1 MKKFA
6 TKLMLMS
13 TAALAMLGS
22 CVPPS
27 NSSTTGNEDSSAAS
41 AADKDPSKI
50 KREKDIPFLQENIF
64 LNLDNFITI
73 EYSDGSTDKNFELST
88 NAKSITIDGHKIKGS
103 EVGTFYITVTA
114 GGLVTKLDV
123 TVLSNDQIKMEAFL
137 EPLLDDPQN
146 FTVDLRYEDENGQS
160 QRYWKVL
167 HNARYSV
174 VYDPDDLFAVDKNG
188 DPNNFIL
195 AKLSDGNGYMGSY
208 TEGANH
214 TPVPTFEPGIL
225 SQYDW
230 YYVTMPIEL
239 DAADSSY
246 ISLDGEDILLYSPTF
261 AESLM
266 WAGGMSHAEDTYGNE
281 LPFYGAAFAGFEDIN
296 IDGNPDKATFDIIVG
311 DDSNNGV
318 YCTIV
323 LENIGTSELAW
334 MNTAINDA
342 SYIPAKITSDEITTA
357 FLAANTAG
365 NFTLTLEAYAYDDDG
380 NKTVPAEAD
389 VAGGA
394 VANLFGSCD
403 AVITEKYTSTGIYTE
418 YKRKELTQTAA
429 GYAQEADYSLYDISA
444 VWNDSGAAYSTRLAD
459 NADQTAKVLPARTA
473 IAGATDV
480 FQIAEVKQMAAN
492 NVTAAACSA
501 VNWTSKK
508 TNGTK
513 TIFTGDVGDDDRT
526 NKGNLLFEQLLNMFG
541 GAEYGVMTNVIDGGK
556 GNIGTMW
563 TAPQEFTGGDYHALS
578 LYCRYTNFTVDTA
591 TNEVE
596 ITLSMYAPLG
606 FDDGYFG
613 MKLTLSDI
621 GTTTFDFSTL
631 AAANDNPGILA

>member
-27 NSSTTGNEDSSAAS
+27 DSSTNGNDGSASTS

-50 KREKDIPFLQENIF
+50 KREKEIPFLQENIF

-88 NAKSITIDGHKIKGS
+88 NAKSITIDGHKVKGS

-146 FTVDLRYEDENGQS
+146 FTIDVHYEDDNGQD
-160 QRYWKVL
+160 QRLWKTL
-167 HNARYSV
+167 HNARYTV
-174 VYDPDDLFAVDKNG
+174 IYDPDDLYAVDENG
-188 DPNNFIL
+188 NPDNFIL
-195 AKLSDGNGYMGSY
+195 AKLSDGNGYQGSY

-239 DAADSSY
+239 DAADSTY
-246 ISLDGEDILLYSPTF
+246 ISLDGDDILLMSPTF

-266 WAGGMSHAEDTYGNE
+266 WASGLSHPKSNGVE
-281 LPFYGAAFAGFEDIN
+281 LPYYGAAFAGFQDIN
-296 IDGNPDKATFDIIVG
+296 IDGNPDIATFDIIVG
-311 DDSNNGV
+311 DDTDNAV
-318 YCTIV
+318 WCTLI
-323 LENIGTSELAW
+323 LEAIGSSELPW
-334 MNTAINDA
+334 MNAAIADA
-342 SYIPAKITSDEITTA
+342 SYIPAKITSNEITTA

-380 NKTVPAEAD
+380 NKIVPAEAD

-418 YKRKELTQTAA
+418 YKRKELSQTAQ
-429 GYAQEADYSLYDISA
+429 GYSQAADYSLYDISA

-473 IAGATDV
+473 IAGTTDV
-480 FQIAEVKQMAAN
+480 FTLNEVKQMAAN
-492 NVTAAACSA
+492 NVTAAACDA

-526 NKGNLLFEQLLNMFG
+526 TKGNLLFEQLLNMFG
-541 GAEYGVMTNVIDGGK
+541 GPTYSVLNNVIGGGK
-556 GNIGTMW
+556 GNLGTMW
-563 TAPQEFTGGDYHALS
+563 TEPQEFNGGDYHALS
-578 LYCRYTNFTVDTA
+578 LYSKYTSFSVDSA
-591 TNEVE
+591 TNEIE

-606 FDDGYFG
+606 FDEGYFG
-613 MKLTLSDI
+613 MKMTLSDI

>member
-27 NSSTTGNEDSSAAS
+27 DSSTNGNEGSASTS

-50 KREKDIPFLQENIF
+50 KREKEIPFLQENIF

-88 NAKSITIDGHKIKGS
+88 NAKSITIDGHKVKGS

-146 FTVDLRYEDENGQS
+146 FTIDVHYEDDNGQD
-160 QRYWKVL
+160 QRLWKAL
-167 HNARYSV
+167 HNARYTV
-174 VYDPDDLFAVDKNG
+174 IYDPDDLFAVDEKGNP
-188 DPNNFIL
+188 DNFIL
-195 AKLSDGNGYMGSY
+195 AKLSDGNGYQGTY

-239 DAADSSY
+239 DAADSTY
-246 ISLDGEDILLYSPTF
+246 ISLDGDDILLMSPTF

-266 WAGGMSHAEDTYGNE
+266 WASGLSHPKSNGVE
-281 LPFYGAAFAGFEDIN
+281 LPYYGAAFAGFQDIN
-296 IDGNPDKATFDIIVG
+296 IDGNPDIATFDIIVG
-311 DDSNNGV
+311 DDTDNAV
-318 YCTIV
+318 WCTLI
-323 LENIGTSELAW
+323 LEAIGSSELSW
-334 MNTAINDA
+334 MNAAIADA
-342 SYIPAKITSDEITTA
+342 SYIPAKITSNEITTA

-380 NKTVPAEAD
+380 NKIVPAEAD

-418 YKRKELTQTAA
+418 YKRKELSQTAA
-429 GYAQEADYSLYDISA
+429 GYSQAADYSLYDISA

-473 IAGATDV
+473 IAGTTDV
-480 FQIAEVKQMAAN
+480 FTLNEVKQMAAN
-492 NVTAAACSA
+492 NVTAAACDA

-526 NKGNLLFEQLLNMFG
+526 TKGNLLFEQLLNMFG
-541 GAEYGVMTNVIDGGK
+541 GPTYSVLNNVIAGGK
-556 GNIGTMW
+556 GNLGTMW
-563 TAPQEFTGGDYHALS
+563 TEPQEFNGGDYHALS
-578 LYCRYTNFTVDTA
+578 LYSKYTSFSVDSA
-591 TNEVE
+591 TNEIE

-613 MKLTLSDI
+613 MKMTLSDI

>member
-6 TKLMLMS
+6 TKLMLLS
-13 TAALAMLGS
+13 TAALALLGS
-22 CVPPS
+22 CDTDPQKS
-27 NSSTTGNEDSSAAS
+27 TNGSENSVSDSVTE
-41 AADKDPSKI
+41 KNPSKI
-50 KREKDIPFLQENIF
+50 RRLKEIPYLQENVS
-64 LNLDNFITI
+64 LNLDNFIAI
-73 EYSDGSTDKNFELST
+73 EYDDGTTDSTYELST

-137 EPLLDDPQN
+137 EPLENDPQN
-146 FTVDLRYEDENGQS
+146 FTVDVHYEDERGQD
-160 QRYWKVL
+160 QRLWTVL

-188 DPNNFIL
+188 DPDNFIL
-195 AKLSDGNGYMGSY
+195 AKLSDGNGYMGTYS
-208 TEGANH
+208 EGANH
-214 TPVPTFEPGIL
+214 TPVPTFQPGIL
-225 SQYDW
+225 SNYDW
-230 YYVTMPIEL
+230 YYITMGMEL

-246 ISLDGEDILLYSPTF
+246 ISLDGEDVLLMSASF

-266 WAGGMSHAEDTYGNE
+266 WAGSLSSPKDNYGNE
-281 LPFYGAAFAGFEDIN
+281 IPLYGAAFAGFQDIN
-296 IDGNPDKATFDIIVG
+296 IDGNPDIATFDIIVG
-311 DDSNNGV
+311 TDSENAV
-318 YCTIV
+318 YCTII
-323 LENIGTSELAW
+323 LEAIGTSELSW
-334 MNTAINDA
+334 MNSAINDA
-342 SYIPAKITSDEITTA
+342 SYIPAKITADEITTA

-389 VAGGA
+389 VAGSA
-394 VANLFGSCD
+394 VANLFGTCD
-403 AVITEKYTSTGIYTE
+403 AVITEKYTSSGIYTE
-418 YKRKELTQTAA
+418 YKGKKLEQTAT
-429 GYAQEADYSLYDISA
+429 GYSQANDYSLMDISA

-473 IAGATDV
+473 ISGTTDV
-480 FQIAEVKQMAAN
+480 FQLAEVKQMAAN
-492 NVTAAACSA
+492 NVTAAACNA

-513 TIFTGDVGDDDRT
+513 TIFAGDVGDDDRT
-526 NKGNLLFEQLLNMFG
+526 TKGNLLFEQLLNMFG
-541 GAEYGVMTNVIDGGK
+541 GSTYGVMTNVIDGGK

-563 TAPQEFTGGDYHALS
+563 TSPQEFTGGDYHALS
-578 LYCRYTNFTVDTA
+578 LYSKYTSFSVDSA
-591 TNEVE
+591 TNEIE
-596 ITLSMYAPLG
+596 ITFSMYAPLG

-613 MKLTLSDI
+613 MKMTLSDI

>member
-1 MKKFA
+1 MKKFV

-22 CVPPS
+22 CETPID
-27 NSSTTGNEDSSAAS
+27 NSTSGNDAS
-41 AADKDPSKI
+41 ASTSVADKDPSKI
-50 KREKDIPFLQENIF
+50 KREKEIPFLQENIY

-73 EYSDGSTDKNFELST
+73 EYSDGSTDKNYELST
-88 NAKSITIDGHKIKGS
+88 NAKSITIDGHKVKGS

-146 FTVDLRYEDENGQS
+146 FTIDVHYEDDNGQD
-160 QRYWKVL
+160 QRLWTVL
-167 HNARYSV
+167 HNARYTV
-174 VYDPDDLFAVDKNG
+174 IYDPDDLYAVDDNG
-188 DPNNFIL
+188 NPDNFIL
-195 AKLSDGNGYMGSY
+195 AKLSDGNGYQGSY

-239 DAADSSY
+239 DAADSTY
-246 ISLDGEDILLYSPTF
+246 ISLDGDDILLMSPTF

-266 WAGGMSHAEDTYGNE
+266 WSSGLSHPKSNGVE
-281 LPFYGAAFAGFEDIN
+281 LPYYGAAFAGFQDIN
-296 IDGNPDKATFDIIVG
+296 IDGNPDIATFDIIVG
-311 DDSNNGV
+311 DDTDNAV
-318 YCTIV
+318 WCTLI
-323 LENIGTSELAW
+323 LEAIGSSELSW
-334 MNTAINDA
+334 MNAAIADA
-342 SYIPAKITSDEITTA
+342 SYIPAKITSNEITTA

-380 NKTVPAEAD
+380 NKIVPAEAD

-418 YKRKELTQTAA
+418 YKRKELSQTAT
-429 GYAQEADYSLYDISA
+429 GYSQAADYSLYDISA

-473 IAGATDV
+473 IAGTTDV
-480 FQIAEVKQMAAN
+480 FTLNEVKQMAAN
-492 NVTAAACSA
+492 NVTAAACDA

-541 GAEYGVMTNVIDGGK
+541 GPTYSVLNNVIDGGK
-556 GNIGTMW
+556 GNLGTMW
-563 TAPQEFTGGDYHALS
+563 TEPQEFNGGDYHALS
-578 LYCRYTNFTVDTA
+578 LYSKYTNFSVDSA
-591 TNEVE
+591 TGEIE

-613 MKLTLSDI
+613 MKMTLSDI

>member
-27 NSSTTGNEDSSAAS
+27 DSSTNGNEGSASTS
-41 AADKDPSKI
+41 AVDKDPSKI
-50 KREKDIPFLQENIF
+50 KREKEIPFLQENIF

-88 NAKSITIDGHKIKGS
+88 NAKSITIDGHKVKGS

-146 FTVDLRYEDENGQS
+146 FTIDVHYEDDNGQD
-160 QRYWKVL
+160 QRLWKAL
-167 HNARYSV
+167 HNARYTV
-174 VYDPDDLFAVDKNG
+174 IYDPDDLYAVDENG
-188 DPNNFIL
+188 NPDNFIL
-195 AKLSDGNGYMGSY
+195 AKLSDGNGYQGTY

-239 DAADSSY
+239 DAADSTY
-246 ISLDGEDILLYSPTF
+246 ISLDGDDILLMSPTF

-266 WAGGMSHAEDTYGNE
+266 WASGLSHPKSNGVE
-281 LPFYGAAFAGFEDIN
+281 LPYYGAAFAGFQDIN
-296 IDGNPDKATFDIIVG
+296 IDGNPDIATFDIIVG
-311 DDSNNGV
+311 DDTDNAV
-318 YCTIV
+318 WCTLI
-323 LENIGTSELAW
+323 LEAIGSSELSW
-334 MNTAINDA
+334 MNAAIADA
-342 SYIPAKITSDEITTA
+342 SYIPAKITSNEITTA

-380 NKTVPAEAD
+380 NKIVPAEAD

-418 YKRKELTQTAA
+418 YKRKELSQTAA
-429 GYAQEADYSLYDISA
+429 GYSQAADYSLYDISA

-473 IAGATDV
+473 IAGTTDV
-480 FQIAEVKQMAAN
+480 FTLNEVKQMAAN
-492 NVTAAACSA
+492 NVTAAACDA

-526 NKGNLLFEQLLNMFG
+526 TKGNLLFEQLLNMFG
-541 GAEYGVMTNVIDGGK
+541 GPTYSVLNNVIAGGK
-556 GNIGTMW
+556 GNLGTMW
-563 TAPQEFTGGDYHALS
+563 TEPQEFNGGDYHALYS
-578 LYCRYTNFTVDTA
+578 KYTSFSVDSA
-591 TNEVE
+591 TNEIE

-613 MKLTLSDI
+613 MKMTLSDI

>member
-22 CVPPS
+22 CVTPS
-27 NSSTTGNEDSSAAS
+27 DSSTNGNEGSASTS

-50 KREKDIPFLQENIF
+50 KREKEIPFLQENIF

-88 NAKSITIDGHKIKGS
+88 NAKSITIDGHKVKGS

-146 FTVDLRYEDENGQS
+146 FTIDVHYEDDNGQD
-160 QRYWKVL
+160 QRLWKAL
-167 HNARYSV
+167 HNARYTV
-174 VYDPDDLFAVDKNG
+174 IYDPDDLYAVDENG
-188 DPNNFIL
+188 NPDNFIL
-195 AKLSDGNGYMGSY
+195 AKLSDGNGYQGSY

-239 DAADSSY
+239 DAADSTY
-246 ISLDGEDILLYSPTF
+246 ISLDGDDILLMSPTF

-266 WAGGMSHAEDTYGNE
+266 WASGLSHPKSNGVE
-281 LPFYGAAFAGFEDIN
+281 LPYYGAAFAGFQDIN
-296 IDGNPDKATFDIIVG
+296 IDGNPDIATFDIIVG
-311 DDSNNGV
+311 DDTDNAV
-318 YCTIV
+318 WCTLI
-323 LENIGTSELAW
+323 LEAIGSSELSW
-334 MNTAINDA
+334 MNAAIADA
-342 SYIPAKITSDEITTA
+342 SYIPAKITSNEITTA

-380 NKTVPAEAD
+380 NKIVPAEAD

-418 YKRKELTQTAA
+418 YKRKELSQTAA
-429 GYAQEADYSLYDISA
+429 GYSQAADYSLYDISA

-473 IAGATDV
+473 IAGTTDV
-480 FQIAEVKQMAAN
+480 FTLNEVKQMAAN
-492 NVTAAACSA
+492 NVTAAACDA

-526 NKGNLLFEQLLNMFG
+526 TKGNLLFEQLLNMFG
-541 GAEYGVMTNVIDGGK
+541 GPTYSVLNNVIAGGK
-556 GNIGTMW
+556 GNLGTMW
-563 TAPQEFTGGDYHALS
+563 TEPQEFNGGDYHALS
-578 LYCRYTNFTVDTA
+578 LYSKYTSFSVDSA
-591 TNEVE
+591 TNEIE

-606 FDDGYFG
+606 FDEGYFG
-613 MKLTLSDI
+613 MKMTLSDI

>member
-1 MKKFA
+1 
-6 TKLMLMS
+6 MLMS

-27 NSSTTGNEDSSAAS
+27 NNSTNGNEGSSAAS
-41 AADKDPSKI
+41 VADKDPSKI
-50 KREKDIPFLQENIF
+50 KREKDIPFLQENVF

-73 EYSDGSTDKNFELST
+73 EYSDGSTDKSFELST

-146 FTVDLRYEDENGQS
+146 FTIDVHYEDDNGQD
-160 QRYWKVL
+160 QRLWKAL
-167 HNARYSV
+167 HNARYTV
-174 VYDPDDLFAVDKNG
+174 IYDPDDLYALDEDGNP
-188 DPNNFIL
+188 DNFIL
-195 AKLSDGNGYMGSY
+195 AKLSDGNGYAGTY

-225 SQYDW
+225 SQFDW

-239 DAADSSY
+239 DAADSTY
-246 ISLDGEDILLYSPTF
+246 VSLDGDDILLYSPTF

-266 WAGGMSHAEDTYGNE
+266 WSSGLSHPKSNGVEVPY
-281 LPFYGAAFAGFEDIN
+281 YGAAFAGFEDIN
-296 IDGNPDKATFDIIVG
+296 IDGNPDKASFDIIVG
-311 DDSNNGV
+311 DDTDNAV
-318 YCTIV
+318 WCTLI

-334 MNTAINDA
+334 MNTAIADA

-365 NFTLTLEAYAYDDDG
+365 NYTLTLEAYAIDGDG

-394 VANLFGSCD
+394 VANLFDTCD
-403 AVITEKYTSTGIYTE
+403 AVITSKHTSSGIYTE
-418 YKRKELTQTAA
+418 KKGKKLAQTANGFSQA
-429 GYAQEADYSLYDISA
+429 ADYTLFDAVA
-444 VWNDSGAAYSTRLAD
+444 VWNDSGAAYSTRLTD

-480 FQIAEVKQMAAN
+480 FTLDEVKQMAAN
-492 NVTAAACSA
+492 NVTAAACDA

-513 TIFTGDVGDDDRT
+513 TIFTGDVGDDDKT
-526 NKGNLLFEQLLNMFG
+526 TKANQLFEQLLNMFG
-541 GAEYGVMTNVIDGGK
+541 GANYGIIADMSGYVSA
-556 GNIGTMW
+556 GTWW
-563 TAPQEFTGGDYHALS
+563 TEPQEFNGGDYHALS
-578 LYCRYTNFTVDTA
+578 LYSKYTNFTVDTA
-591 TNEVE
+591 THEVE
-596 ITLSMYAPLG
+596 ITSSMYAPIGLT
-606 FDDGYFG
+606 DGYFG
-613 MKLTLSDI
+613 MKMTLSDI